1 MSYFHSKM
9 ANFGHILGESGEFHE
24 RRIYDDQNTFNLLN
38 IAAVVLGKAV
48 TLMLVV
54 LIVCSNIHLEF
65 LWIGNVE
72 NLWRF
77 AWYVQIFHLEFYVQS
92 IVFLWAF
99 RLDESKTRWDPSIE
113 VLFCLNSTWIC
124 RDHNFNQTCTLFCCM
139 TERYF
144 PLFHPKKFAIFF
156 QQLSIITFH
165 TM

>member
-1 MSYFHSKM
+1 M

-72 NLWRF
+72 NL
-77 AWYVQIFHLEFYVQS
+77 
-92 IVFLWAF
+92 
-99 RLDESKTRWDPSIE
+99 
-113 VLFCLNSTWIC
+113 
-124 RDHNFNQTCTLFCCM
+124 
-139 TERYF
+139 
-144 PLFHPKKFAIFF
+144 
-156 QQLSIITFH
+156 
-165 TM
+165 